1 MRNWLITKLGGYIT
15 PEDAHEALNARVAK
29 LFSTVTKDDLLRREN
44 SVWYN
49 EGREITDEEL
59 RTFKAEARQLTQ
71 MRLWKLL
78 QKDVDYLAYK
88 SIYFNSKTE
97 FDLIGGKMLKY
108 YIDIINT
115 RLKELGS

>member
-1 MRNWLITKLGGYIT
+1 MRNWLIKQLGGYT
-15 PEDAHEALNARVAK
+15 VPKDAHDALNARVAE
-29 LFSTVTKDDLLRREN
+29 LFSTVTKEDILRREN
-44 SVWYN
+44 GVWYN
-49 EGREITDEEL
+49 EGRELTEEEL
-59 RTFKAEARQLTQ
+59 RTFKAEARTITQ
-71 MRLWKLL
+71 MRLWQIL

-88 SIYFNSKTE
+88 SIYFNSKNE